1 MKYNIILVAAGVSLL
16 AACTTL
22 TLVLGNILSPYF
34 Y

>member
-1 MKYNIILVAAGVSLL
+1 MRRNIILMAAGVSLL
-16 AACTTL
+16 AVCTTL